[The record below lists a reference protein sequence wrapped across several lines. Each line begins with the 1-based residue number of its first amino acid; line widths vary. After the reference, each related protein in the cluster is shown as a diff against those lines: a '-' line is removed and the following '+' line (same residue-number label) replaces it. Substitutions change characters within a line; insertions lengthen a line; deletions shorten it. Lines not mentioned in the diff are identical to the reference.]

1 MTDMPAY
8 ISEIEQFTR
17 LEVTE
22 TGTVAAATIT
32 NVVFESEIV
41 PEITPYPFHVNR
53 PFLLVIHENKTGLIL
68 FMGKMMDIL

>member
-1 MTDMPAY
+1 M
-8 ISEIEQFTR
+8 
-17 LEVTE
+17 
-22 TGTVAAATIT
+22 
-32 NVVFESEIV
+32 